1 MILGSRNGGFTCK
14 TWPFFFSERNDFQRW
29 MEWLISDNR
38 IIYHNL
44 QIMVWKMA
52 NHDIN
57 HYMVI
62 FQYQYDMESC
72 FRTYH
77 DINHDIHHD
86 KTKYLWLL
94 IILPLPYNDWL
105 VVWNITYFSIY
116 WECHNPNWR
125 TPSFFR
131 GVGIP
136 PTSNDINN
144 HYQPLSTI
152 INQYYQPLS
161 S

>member
-14 TWPFFFSERNDFQRW
+14 TWPIFSAKGMIFSGGWNGSFQTTA
-29 MEWLISDNR
+29 SS
-38 IIYHNL
+38 IIICKSWCGKWH
-44 QIMVWKMA
+44 
-52 NHDIN
+52 HDIN

-62 FQYQYDMESC
+62 FQYQYDMDSC